1 MNLIGEV
8 LGTFILILLGNGV
21 VASCILG
28 KTKAEN
34 SGWLTIV
41 FGWGIAVT
49 IAVYVSALFGPAH
62 LNPAVTVAMASIGE
76 FAWADVPGFIL
87 AQFAGAILASVVLFL
102 HFYPHWKETKDS
114 ATILGT
120 FATGP
125 AIRHTPSN
133 VFGEVLGTAVLV
145 IGILAIGPNNV
156 SAGLGPIIVGFIV
169 LALGFSLGATT
180 GYAVNPA
187 RDLGPRIAHA
197 LLPIPN
203 KGDSDWSYSWIP
215 VVGPLLGGV
224 IGATIYNALLSML

>member
-1 MNLIGEV
+1 MNLIGEL
-8 LGTFILILLGNGV
+8 LGTFLLVLLGNGV
-21 VASCILG
+21 VASCILS

-41 FGWGIAVT
+41 LGWGVAVT
-49 IAVYVSALFGPAH
+49 IAAYASGIFSPAH
-62 LNPAVTVAMASIGE
+62 LNPAVTIAMASIGSLSWTE
-76 FAWADVPGFIL
+76 VPGFLL
-87 AQFAGAILASVVLFL
+87 AQFAGAMLASVVLYL

-125 AIRHTPSN
+125 ALRHTPSN
-133 VFGEVLGTAVLV
+133 LLGEILGTAVLV
-145 IGILAIGPNNV
+145 IGILAIGPNKV

-169 LALGFSLGATT
+169 FAVGFSLGSTT
-180 GYAVNPA
+180 GYAINPA
-187 RDLGPRIAHA
+187 RDLGPRIIHA

-215 VVGPLLGGV
+215 VVGPILGGI
-224 IGATIYNALLSML
+224 IGAGLYTLLLNML